1 MTKVIVALD
10 FPSESEALSMVDL
23 LKPDVGLFKVGLELF
38 VASGPSVVR
47 AVRERDAG
55 VFLDLKLNDIPNT
68 VKGAAACATRLDVD
82 IISVHA
88 GIGREGLVAARQGV
102 EEAAG
107 VGKRPVLAAV
117 TVLTSLGG
125 EEAGGE
131 GGAGTAGAVLERVLR
146 LSRLAVECGLDGI
159 ITSVREAAE
168 VRRAVGPGP
177 SIITPGIRLSD
188 SVQDH
193 KRAGTVADAV
203 AAGVDFLVVGR
214 PITRAPDPRAQA
226 RRFIEEIARSGGKP
240 EK

>member
-10 FPSESEALSMVDL
+10 FPTEREALSMVEL
-23 LKPDVGLFKVGLELF
+23 LQPDVELFKVGLELF
-38 VASGPSVVR
+38 VASGPAVVR
-47 AVRERDAG
+47 AIKGMGSG

-68 VKGAAACATRLDVD
+68 VKGAAACAARLGVD

-107 VGKRPVLAAV
+107 TGRRPVVAAV

-125 EEAGGE
+125 DEAGGE
-131 GGAGTAGAVLERVLR
+131 GGPGTPGTVLERVLG
-146 LSRLAVECGLDGI
+146 LSRLAVDCGLGGI

-177 SIITPGIRLSD
+177 AIITPGIRLSD

-214 PITRAPDPRAQA
+214 PITRASDPRGQA
-226 RRFIEEIARSGGKP
+226 KRFIEEIARAG
-240 EK
+240 

>member
-1 MTKVIVALD
+1 MPKIIVALD
-10 FPSESEALSMVDL
+10 FPTEREALSMVEL
-23 LKPDVGLFKVGLELF
+23 LQPDVELFKVGLELF
-38 VASGPSVVR
+38 VASGPAVVR
-47 AVRERDAG
+47 AIKGMGAD

-68 VKGAAACATRLDVD
+68 VKGAAACAARLGVD

-107 VGKRPVLAAV
+107 AGKRPVVAAV

-125 EEAGGE
+125 EEGGGE
-131 GGAGTAGAVLERVLR
+131 GGAGGTRTVLERVLG
-146 LSRLAVECGLDGI
+146 LSRLAVDCGLGGI
-159 ITSVREAAE
+159 ITSVREAGE

-177 SIITPGIRLSD
+177 AIITPGIRLSD

-193 KRAGTVADAV
+193 KRAGTVAAAV

-214 PITRAPDPRAQA
+214 PITRASDPRGQA
-226 RRFIEEIARSGGKP
+226 RRFIEEIALAG
-240 EK
+240 

>member
-10 FPSESEALSMVDL
+10 FPTEREALSMVEL
-23 LKPDVGLFKVGLELF
+23 LQPDVELFKVGLELF
-38 VASGPSVVR
+38 VASGPAVVL
-47 AVRERDAG
+47 AIKGMGSG

-68 VKGAAACATRLDVD
+68 VKGAAACAARLGVD

-107 VGKRPVLAAV
+107 TGRRPVVAAV

-125 EEAGGE
+125 DEAGGE
-131 GGAGTAGAVLERVLR
+131 GGPGTPGTVLERVLG
-146 LSRLAVECGLDGI
+146 LSRLAVDCGLGGI

-177 SIITPGIRLSD
+177 AIITPGIRLSD

-214 PITRAPDPRAQA
+214 PITRASDPRGQA
-226 RRFIEEIARSGGKP
+226 KRFIEEIARAG
-240 EK
+240 